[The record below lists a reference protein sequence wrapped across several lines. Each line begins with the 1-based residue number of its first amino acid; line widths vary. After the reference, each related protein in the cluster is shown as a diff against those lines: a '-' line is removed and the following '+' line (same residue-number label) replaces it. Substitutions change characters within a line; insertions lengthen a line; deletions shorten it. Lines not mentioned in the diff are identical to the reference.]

1 MGGESSGLSR
11 AGRGED
17 EGVVGRERER
27 EESDLNAVGPKTTN
41 SG

>member
-1 MGGESSGLSR
+1 MGEENSGLSR

-17 EGVVGRERER
+17 EGVVGRERE
-27 EESDLNAVGPKTTN
+27 ESDLNDVGPKTVG

>member
-17 EGVVGRERER
+17 EGVVGRERD
-27 EESDLNAVGPKTTN
+27 ESDLNDMSPKMIG